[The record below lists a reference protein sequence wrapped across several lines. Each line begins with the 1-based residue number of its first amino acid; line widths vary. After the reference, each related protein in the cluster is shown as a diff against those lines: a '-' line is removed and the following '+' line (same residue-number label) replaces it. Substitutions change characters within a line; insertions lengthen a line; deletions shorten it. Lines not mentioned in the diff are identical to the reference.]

1 MTGSRPHLAHTL
13 AGLQVAEVIASAA
26 APTATRARLDHLG
39 VPPWIRSALPA
50 IKIAMSAGLL
60 MGPRE
65 PRIGASRRQPWSV
78 STPLRSA
85 SIAFRAT
92 RSSWHSPPLRSLQ
105 ELPAVSSVGNSESAA
120 DHIARANDGSILV
133 GYPAL
138 LPTR

>member
-50 IKIAMSAGLL
+50 IKITMSAGLL

-65 PRIGASRRQPWSV
+65 PRIGAGAAAAMVGFYTAAIGFHRFSGDPIF
-78 STPLRSA
+78 LA
-85 SIAFRAT
+85 
-92 RSSWHSPPLRSLQ
+92 
-105 ELPAVSSVGNSESAA
+105 LPAAA
-120 DHIARANDGSILV
+120 FATGAAGC
-133 GYPAL
+133 L
-138 LPTR
+138 LSW